1 MQGEIILQGELV
13 DAEAPPQSYAV
24 LQGEIVAAEA
34 PPQPQPYATA
44 QPGYGQPQPVYSQPA
59 PVAMPPAAL
68 QTVQVQIPAG
78 MRSNQVFNV
87 QANGQTIPVTVPPGC
102 RPGGLL
108 TVQVPPAVTVQQ
120 PVVQQPGQTIVVQQ
134 GGGRAHKYDAS
145 VLSGAWM
152 MDNEDCPGCCPRQ
165 VNIMAMGQDAFQ
177 LRVGQSPMFTRDGGT
192 DNFRSALG
200 TTALVLSENDI
211 KLVPTGPKS
220 NANLT
225 KIKRTNMVDRAARAQ
240 TVQVQIPAGM
250 MPGSVFE
257 VQANGQ
263 RIRVTVP
270 AGGTAGQLLNVRV
283 PPRAPI
289 VVQQQQRRRQ
299 QAADDGC
306 CC

>member
-1 MQGEIILQGELV
+1 M
-13 DAEAPPQSYAV
+13 
-24 LQGEIVAAEA
+24 
-34 PPQPQPYATA
+34 
-44 QPGYGQPQPVYSQPA
+44 
-59 PVAMPPAAL
+59 
-68 QTVQVQIPAG
+68 
-78 MRSNQVFNV
+78 
-87 QANGQTIPVTVPPGC
+87 
-102 RPGGLL
+102 
-108 TVQVPPAVTVQQ
+108 
-120 PVVQQPGQTIVVQQ
+120 
-134 GGGRAHKYDAS
+134 
-145 VLSGAWM
+145 
-152 MDNEDCPGCCPRQ
+152 
-165 VNIMAMGQDAFQ
+165 NIMAMGQDAFQ

-250 MPGSVFE
+250 KPGSVFE

-270 AGGTAGQLLNVRV
+270 AGGKAGQLLNVRV

-289 VVQQQQRRRQ
+289 VVQQQQQRRRQ

>member
-59 PVAMPPAAL
+59 PVAMPPAAP

-145 VLSGAWM
+145 VLSGAWT
-152 MDNEDCPGCCPRQ
+152 MDNEACPGCCPWQ

-177 LRVGQSPMFTRDGGT
+177 FGPSKVMFTRDGGT
-192 DNFRSALG
+192 DNFRSQRGAQG
-200 TTALVLSENDI
+200 ESGPSMALVLSENDI
-211 KLVPTGPKS
+211 KLRGNENFT
-220 NANLT
+220 LT
-225 KIKRTNMVDRAARAQ
+225 KNNRTNLVDRA
-240 TVQVQIPAGM
+240 
-250 MPGSVFE
+250 
-257 VQANGQ
+257 
-263 RIRVTVP
+263 
-270 AGGTAGQLLNVRV
+270 
-283 PPRAPI
+283 
-289 VVQQQQRRRQ
+289 
-299 QAADDGC
+299 
-306 CC
+306 